1 MYNSINLWINKKV
14 DNEKNFNILDKL
26 FLNII
31 SYLNQENINIKDID
45 KFKKNFYKFAYK
57 YSK

>member
-1 MYNSINLWINKKV
+1 MYNSINLWINKEIDNKKV
-14 DNEKNFNILDKL
+14 FNILDKL

-31 SYLNQENINIKDID
+31 SYLNYENVIIKDID
-45 KFKKNFYKFAYK
+45 RFKKDFYRFAYK